1 MKENQQEVGKKIID
15 ARLEEE
21 MKQSYIDY
29 AMSVIVGRA
38 LPDVRDGL
46 KPVHR
51 RILYSMYEM
60 NLFHNKPYK
69 KSARV
74 VGDVLGKYHPHGDSS
89 VYDAL
94 VRMAQDFVMNY
105 PLIDGHGNFGSIDG
119 DPPAAMRYTEV
130 RLSKIAEE
138 MLQDIDKDTVDFV
151 PNFDGSLKEPVV
163 LPSKFP
169 NLLVNG
175 SSGIAVGMATNIPP
189 HNLNEIVD
197 AMIYYIDNPDCS
209 PLDLMRFVKGPD
221 FPTGGIIMGVDGIRK
236 AYLTGK
242 GVITIRG
249 KSSIEEGK
257 RGGKRIVITEVPYQV
272 NKAKMIEDM
281 AKLVKEGVIE
291 GIKDIRDESDREGL
305 RVVIEIKRDFDAEI
319 VLNQLYMHTSLEVRY
334 GILLLALVDNQP
346 KIMNIKEIISEF
358 IKHRFNII
366 RRRTAFEL
374 RNAKKRAH
382 IIEGLL
388 IALSNI
394 DEVIELI
401 KTSKD
406 RKEAMDKLIARF
418 SLTEIQADSILT
430 MQLQRLTSLEREK
443 LKAEK
448 KELEEKISD
457 YEDIMARDERVYKII
472 KEDLIY
478 LKEKYGRK
486 RRTEIEERK
495 PKYDVQDLI
504 QNEEVVITLTCEGY
518 IKRTLI
524 KNYRTQRKGGIG
536 VSCLKSKKDVIKTL
550 IVCSTLDPVLIFT
563 NKGRVFKINAH
574 EVPEVSKYAK
584 GTNIRRLIKL
594 EEDETVTSIIPGNKK
609 NAKFIFM
616 GTKQGMIKKT
626 EIHEF
631 ENVKKSGMIAI
642 KLRESDELIDVLTT
656 TGNDLVMLATKNGY
670 AIRFKEKDVRPTG
683 RTSMG
688 VKGITLKE
696 NDEVVSLINANEGKD
711 IITATE
717 NGYIKRSRVEEY
729 RVTRRGGKGIINM
742 KICEKTGAIVK
753 VLSAKRE
760 KEENLE
766 IIAVTKHG
774 MIIKV
779 KLADIRCMSR
789 ATIGVR
795 LIKVKPE
802 DTVVDVAIVS

>member
-1 MKENQQEVGKKIID
+1 
-15 ARLEEE
+15 
-21 MKQSYIDY
+21 
-29 AMSVIVGRA
+29 
-38 LPDVRDGL
+38 
-46 KPVHR
+46 
-51 RILYSMYEM
+51 
-60 NLFHNKPYK
+60 
-69 KSARV
+69 
-74 VGDVLGKYHPHGDSS
+74 
-89 VYDAL
+89 
-94 VRMAQDFVMNY
+94 MAQDFVMNY

-189 HNLNEIVD
+189 HNLNEVVD
-197 AMIYYIDNPDCS
+197 AMIHFIDNPDCT
-209 PLDLMRFVKGPD
+209 PLDLMKFLKGPD
-221 FPTGGIIMGVDGIRK
+221 FPTGGIIMGIDGIRK

-249 KSSIEEGK
+249 KTSIEEGK
-257 RGGKRIVITEVPYQV
+257 RGGKRIVITEIPYQV

-281 AKLVKEGVIE
+281 AKLVREGVIE

-319 VLNQLYMHTSLEVRY
+319 VLNQLYMHTALEVRY

-346 KIMNIKEIISEF
+346 KIMNIKEMISEF
-358 IKHRFNII
+358 IKHRFTII

-382 IIEGLL
+382 IIDGLL
-388 IALSNI
+388 IALANI

-401 KTSKD
+401 KASKD
-406 RKEAMDKLIARF
+406 RKEAMEKLIARF
-418 SLTEIQADSILT
+418 SLTEIQADAILT

-443 LKAEK
+443 LKAER
-448 KELEEKISD
+448 KELEEKIKD
-457 YEDIMARDERVYKII
+457 YEDIMANDKRVYDII
-472 KEDLIY
+472 KEDLLY
-478 LKEKYGRK
+478 LKEKYGRE
-486 RRTEIEERK
+486 RRTEIREEEA
-495 PKYDVQDLI
+495 KYEIQDLI
-504 QNEEVVITLTCEGY
+504 QDEEVAITLTCEGY
-518 IKRTLI
+518 IKRMPI
-524 KNYRTQRKGGIG
+524 KNYRTQKKGGIG
-536 VSCLKSKKDVIKTL
+536 VSCLKSKSDVIKNL

-563 NKGRVFKINAH
+563 NKGRVFKIKAH

-594 EEDETVTSIIPGNKK
+594 EEDETVASIIAGNKE

-616 GTKQGMIKKT
+616 ATKQGMVKKT
-626 EIHEF
+626 DIKEF
-631 ENVKKSGMIAI
+631 ENVKKSGIIAI
-642 KLRESDELIDVLTT
+642 KLREGDKLIDVLTT

-670 AIRFKEKDVRPTG
+670 AIRFEESNVRPMG
-683 RTSMG
+683 RASMG
-688 VKGITLKE
+688 VKGITLK
-696 NDEVVSLINANEGKD
+696 NGDEVVSLINANDGRD

-717 NGYIKRSRVEEY
+717 NGYIKRSKVEEY
-729 RVTRRGGKGIINM
+729 RVTGRGGKGIINI
-742 KICEKTGAIVK
+742 KICEKTGNVVK

-760 KEENLE
+760 KENDLE

-795 LIKVKPE
+795 LIKVKEE
-802 DTVVDVAIVS
+802 DKVVDVAIVG

>member
-1 MKENQQEVGKKIID
+1 MEENQQSIGKKVIE

-60 NLFHNKPYK
+60 NLFHNRPYK

-189 HNLNEIVD
+189 HNLNEVVD
-197 AMIYYIDNPDCS
+197 AMIHFIDNPDCT
-209 PLDLMRFVKGPD
+209 PLDLMKFLKGPD
-221 FPTGGIIMGVDGIRK
+221 FPTGGIIMGIDGIRK

-249 KSSIEEGK
+249 KTSIEEGK
-257 RGGKRIVITEVPYQV
+257 RGGKRIVITEIPYQV

-281 AKLVKEGVIE
+281 AKLVREGVIE

-319 VLNQLYMHTSLEVRY
+319 VLNQLYMHTALEVRY

-346 KIMNIKEIISEF
+346 KIMNIKEMISEF
-358 IKHRFNII
+358 IKHRFTII

-382 IIEGLL
+382 IIDGLL
-388 IALSNI
+388 IALANI

-401 KTSKD
+401 KASKD
-406 RKEAMDKLIARF
+406 RKEAMEKLIARF
-418 SLTEIQADSILT
+418 SLTEIQADAILT

-443 LKAEK
+443 LKAER
-448 KELEEKISD
+448 KELEEKIKD
-457 YEDIMARDERVYKII
+457 YEDIMANDKRVYDII
-472 KEDLIY
+472 KEDLLY
-478 LKEKYGRK
+478 LKEKYGRE
-486 RRTEIEERK
+486 RRTEIREEEA
-495 PKYDVQDLI
+495 KYEIQDLI
-504 QNEEVVITLTCEGY
+504 QDEEVAITLTCEGY
-518 IKRTLI
+518 IKRMPI
-524 KNYRTQRKGGIG
+524 KNYRTQKKGGIG
-536 VSCLKSKKDVIKTL
+536 VSCLKSKSDVIKNL

-563 NKGRVFKINAH
+563 NKGRVFKIKAH

-594 EEDETVTSIIPGNKK
+594 EEDETVASIIAGNKE

-616 GTKQGMIKKT
+616 ATKQGMVKKT
-626 EIHEF
+626 DIKEF
-631 ENVKKSGMIAI
+631 ENVKKSGIIAI
-642 KLRESDELIDVLTT
+642 KLREGDKLIDVLTT

-670 AIRFKEKDVRPTG
+670 AIRFEESNVRPMG
-683 RTSMG
+683 RASMG
-688 VKGITLKE
+688 VKGITLK
-696 NDEVVSLINANEGKD
+696 NGDEVVSLINANDGRD

-717 NGYIKRSRVEEY
+717 NGYIKRSKVEEY
-729 RVTRRGGKGIINM
+729 RVTGRGGKGIINI
-742 KICEKTGAIVK
+742 KICEKTGNVVK

-760 KEENLE
+760 KENDLE

-795 LIKVKPE
+795 LIKVKEE
-802 DTVVDVAIVS
+802 DKVVDVAIVG